1 MCTRGYRIRPN
12 LKAAKDTEGD
22 GVLMRVMRG
31 GRCLFRRVLVA
42 GFVVA
47 VLAVMALCVVSARA
61 QDSPAAD
68 APPQPDKNVPAV
80 QEPAQQAPQ
89 QAAQQAAPVQAAAQ
103 EAAGPVG
110 GVPDVFEVRIPAEQM
125 AFLSGMAGVQS
136 GDVIRDKQFKRL
148 MKQFVPTGEFHYGRD
163 MGMDDA
169 LHMVMDSSRVPAQV
183 QDGRY
188 FTIAGS
194 GGPYLAGRAM
204 LWIDMKEGIGIGA
217 FYFHPTNGEPTPS
230 VAVFSR
236 QVKEKALGMT
246 DMPEAFADDES
257 AWAQGSRV
265 PALTTRYF
273 ITGSNM
279 RVLLEHDEDY
289 CSGGNLNLVPQG
301 EACEQMDAD
310 AADLDEV
317 AAYYLDQ
324 VHYRMNAT
332 AWMIGPDQVA
342 WIGVRD
348 RTCGGV
354 ADPLGCRIRVTREHV
369 HVLTGRPG
377 PGPHPVGRR

>member
-1 MCTRGYRIRPN
+1 
-12 LKAAKDTEGD
+12 
-22 GVLMRVMRG
+22 MRTASG
-31 GRCLFRRVLVA
+31 GGCLFWRRRVA
-42 GFVVA
+42 GLWAAVA
-47 VLAVMALCVVSARA
+47 VMIALCVTSAKA
-61 QDSPAAD
+61 QDT
-68 APPQPDKNVPAV
+68 
-80 QEPAQQAPQ
+80 
-89 QAAQQAAPVQAAAQ
+89 PVAS
-103 EAAGPVG
+103 
-110 GVPDVFEVRIPAEQM
+110 GVPDVFGARIPADQVT
-125 AFLSGMAGVQS
+125 FLNEMLGAPSGQ
-136 GDVIRDKQFKRL
+136 VIRDKQFKKL

-163 MGMDDA
+163 MGLDDA
-169 LHMVMDSSRVPAQV
+169 LHMVMDSSRVPAQIR
-183 QDGRY
+183 DGRY

-194 GGPYLAGRAM
+194 VGPYLGGRAM
-204 LWIDMKEGIGIGA
+204 LWIDMKEGSGIGV

-246 DMPEAFADDES
+246 DLPDAFADDLS
-257 AWAQGSRV
+257 TWAKGSFI
-265 PALTTRYF
+265 PPLTTRYF

-289 CSGGNLNLVPQG
+289 CSGSNLNAVPQG

-354 ADPLGCRIRVTREHV
+354 VDPLGCRIRVTREHT
-369 HVLTGRPG
+369 HVLTGRPA
-377 PGPHPVGRR
+377 PRPRPVGHR

>member
-1 MCTRGYRIRPN
+1 MRAMCG
-12 LKAAKDTEGD
+12 
-22 GVLMRVMRG
+22 GV
-31 GRCLFRRVLVA
+31 CLFRRLWVA
-42 GFVVA
+42 GFWAAVA
-47 VLAVMALCVVSARA
+47 AVIVLCVVSARA
-61 QDSPAAD
+61 QDSPTAD

-80 QEPAQQAPQ
+80 QQPAQQAVEQ
-89 QAAQQAAPVQAAAQ
+89 TAPVGQPQVQAQSAPA
-103 EAAGPVG
+103 G
-110 GVPDVFEVRIPAEQM
+110 GVPDVFVNRIPADQM
-125 AFLSGMAGVQS
+125 AFLSGMAGARS
-136 GDVIRDKQFKRL
+136 GDVIRDKQFKKM
-148 MKQFVPTGEFHYGRD
+148 MKSFVPTGEFHYGRD
-163 MGMDDA
+163 MGLDDA
-169 LHMVMDSSRVPAQV
+169 LHMVMDKSLVPAQIH
-183 QDGRY
+183 DGRY

-194 GGPYLAGRAM
+194 GGPYLAGRAVV
-204 LWIDMKEGIGIGA
+204 WIDMKEGVGIGA

-246 DMPEAFADDES
+246 DMPEAFAEDLN
-257 AWAQGSRV
+257 AWAEGSRV

-289 CSGGNLNLVPQG
+289 CSGGALNLVPQG

-354 ADPLGCRIRVTREHV
+354 ADALGCRIRVTREHTRRI
-369 HVLTGRPG
+369 TGRPA
-377 PGPHPVGRR
+377 PRPHPVGRR

>member
-1 MCTRGYRIRPN
+1 
-12 LKAAKDTEGD
+12 
-22 GVLMRVMRG
+22 MRTVRSSV
-31 GRCLFRRVLVA
+31 CVFRRLWVV
-42 GFVVA
+42 GFVAA
-47 VLAVMALCVVSARA
+47 VVTVMAFCVVSARA
-61 QDSPAAD
+61 QDSPTTD
-68 APPQPDKNVPAV
+68 APPQPDKNVPVMQQPAPVERPEV
-80 QEPAQQAPQ
+80 QGPAQDQVAP
-89 QAAQQAAPVQAAAQ
+89 A
-103 EAAGPVG
+103 G
-110 GVPDVFEVRIPAEQM
+110 GVPDVFESRIPADQM
-125 AFLSGMAGVQS
+125 AFLSGMAGARS

-148 MKQFVPTGEFHYGRD
+148 MKSFVPTGEFHYGRD
-163 MGMDDA
+163 MGLDDA
-169 LHMVMDSSRVPAQV
+169 LQMVIDGSRVPAQIH
-183 QDGRY
+183 DGRY

-204 LWIDMKEGIGIGA
+204 VWIDMKEGVGIGA

-246 DMPEAFADDES
+246 DMPEPFAEDLN
-257 AWAQGSRV
+257 AWAEGSRV

-289 CSGGNLNLVPQG
+289 CSGTNLSLVPQG
-301 EACEQMDAD
+301 ELCEQMDAD

-354 ADPLGCRIRVTREHV
+354 ADPSGMQD
-369 HVLTGRPG
+369 PG
-377 PGPHPVGRR
+377 DARAYASADGAATAEA

>member
-1 MCTRGYRIRPN
+1 
-12 LKAAKDTEGD
+12 
-22 GVLMRVMRG
+22 MRAMRG
-31 GRCLFRRVLVA
+31 GVWVFRRFGFGAALLV
-42 GFVVA
+42 
-47 VLAVMALCVVSARA
+47 VMALCVVSARA
-61 QDSPAAD
+61 QDSPTAD
-68 APPQPDKNVPAV
+68 APPQPDKNVPAA
-80 QEPAQQAPQ
+80 QEPAQPAAVNQGPVAPVAGTQ
-89 QAAQQAAPVQAAAQ
+89 APVQA
-103 EAAGPVG
+103 PVG
-110 GVPDVFEVRIPAEQM
+110 GVPDVFVNRIPADQM
-125 AFLSGMAGVQS
+125 AFLSGMAGTRS

-148 MKQFVPTGEFHYGRD
+148 MKDFVPTGEFHYGRD
-163 MGMDDA
+163 MGLDDA
-169 LHMVMDSSRVPAQV
+169 LHMVMDSSRVPAQIH
-183 QDGRY
+183 DGRY

-194 GGPYLAGRAM
+194 GGPYLAGRA
-204 LWIDMKEGIGIGA
+204 LVWIDMKEGVGIGA

-246 DMPEAFADDES
+246 DMPEEFGDDLT
-257 AWAQGSRV
+257 AWSGGSGV

-273 ITGSNM
+273 ITGGNM

-342 WIGVRD
+342 WIGMRD

-354 ADPLGCRIRVTREHV
+354 VDPLGCRIRVTREHV

-377 PGPHPVGRR
+377 PRPRPGPTPHPVGHK